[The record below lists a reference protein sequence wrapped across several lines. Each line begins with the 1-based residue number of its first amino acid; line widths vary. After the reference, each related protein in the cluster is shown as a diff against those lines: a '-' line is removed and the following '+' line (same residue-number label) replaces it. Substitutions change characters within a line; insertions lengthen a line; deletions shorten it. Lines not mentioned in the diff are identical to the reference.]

1 MAFWVYNTI
10 GMVFRAMGRNL
21 TIGNKP
27 AKCGIKML
35 QNWKKNKNWK
45 LSKLQYLWFVGPILL
60 IPCIL
65 IVIICCVFLIFQMF
79 LSLINKARPSTP
91 VVQIF

>member
-45 LSKLQYLWFVGPILL
+45 LSNYNICDLL
-60 IPCIL
+60 ALFC
-65 IVIICCVFLIFQMF
+65 
-79 LSLINKARPSTP
+79 
-91 VVQIF
+91 